1 MKNKRIGGKVMQI
14 GLKIK
19 EIRERNNVSQA
30 ILAEKIGTLTQSQIS
45 KIEIGKRCIRV
56 NAIAAIAKV
65 FNVPVKDIVT

>member
-1 MKNKRIGGKVMQI
+1 MQI

-56 NAIAAIAKV
+56 NEIADIAKV
-65 FNVPVKDIVT
+65 FNVPVKEIVT